1 MKINPVKFNQTHQKQ
16 QVSFGTKIELSNEFR
31 ETIKSKKEAQKIL
44 DIIKTASEDGKNF
57 IITIQKEYN
66 CSGRPTPVGEITY
79 KDRNYGAVE
88 PVWYIRSFFSIPAR
102 INSIYKKTLKMMAPV
117 VEKQQAK
124 LLLTP
129 QEKSPRQGIT
139 VRLI

>member
-1 MKINPVKFNQTHQKQ
+1 MRINPVNSYHKKQ
-16 QVSFGTKIELSNEFR
+16 PVAFGTKIELSNEFR
-31 ETIKSKKEAQKIL
+31 EAIKSKKEAQKIL

-102 INSIYKKTLKMMAPV
+102 INNIYKKTLEIMAPV
-117 VEKQQAK
+117 VEKQAAQK
-124 LLLTP
+124 MLEPP
-129 QEKSPRQGIT
+129 QPKYRGHG
-139 VRLI
+139 RLI